1 MSIYYYGKLVSFY
14 NPRPSTSEPVS
25 LTLRKASPGPGL
37 SSSDEIRALSE
48 RNVPEGTFL
57 EEKPVDR
64 SGGEPGSV
72 RILRKVSSV
81 GDILKTRDDYQTY
94 TKTKFV
100 IRHYQDA

>member
-1 MSIYYYGKLVSFY
+1 MSIYYYGKLVSSY
-14 NPRPSTSEPVS
+14 NPQPRNSEPTS
-25 LTLRKASPGPGL
+25 LTLRKTSPGPGL

-48 RNVPEGTFL
+48 RKVPEGTFL

-72 RILRKVSSV
+72 RILRKMSSV
-81 GDILKTRDDYQTY
+81 GDIIKNREDYRKFTN
-94 TKTKFV
+94 TKFV